1 MAPKRPIP
9 LPSSKVAKGAAML
22 MIALLQDERVR
33 AQLGKAPDAAR
44 ALASANRGIE
54 RRLAALQRHA
64 DAVFPDPDD
73 PTGAAMHRAISELA
87 RAAEISSTM
96 PIIERRR
103 AHARIRAEM
112 TRLELLLVDTVLP
125 PGQLPPGQL
134 PPGQQA

>member
-22 MIALLQDERVR
+22 LLAALQDERVR

-44 ALASANRGIE
+44 AWTSANGASE
-54 RRLAALQRHA
+54 RRLSALRRHA

-73 PTGAAMHRAISELA
+73 RTGAEMRRAIAELS

-112 TRLELLLVDTVLP
+112 TRLELVLVDTVLP
-125 PGQLPPGQL
+125 PGQFPPGQR
-134 PPGQQA
+134 A